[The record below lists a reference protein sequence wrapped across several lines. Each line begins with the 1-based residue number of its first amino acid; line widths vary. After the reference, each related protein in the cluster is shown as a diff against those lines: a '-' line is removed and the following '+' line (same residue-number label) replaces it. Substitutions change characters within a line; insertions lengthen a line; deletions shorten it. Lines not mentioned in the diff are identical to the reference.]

1 MAIHSILATE
11 VLAASVA
18 TMTGRKIFEHYIL
31 KGVSARITII
41 ALVCFV
47 LTVCRANVIVLISFV
62 TLWILFSTLK
72 NDEKE
77 SRASADSSEGQGL
90 LRGGDLFSVI
100 ARKPSC

>member
-18 TMTGRKIFEHYIL
+18 TTTGRKIFEHYIL

-72 NDEKE
+72 TMRRNP
-77 SRASADSSEGQGL
+77 GL
-90 LRGGDLFSVI
+90 QQTAQKAKGSYAEVTCFL
-100 ARKPSC
+100 